1 MVDKNYVY
9 FLMLVV
15 FLLAYSLYKETQE
28 NERLFKI
35 CTDQEEVIQ
44 MQSNAI
50 EYQKMYLN
58 YLNNQLNP
66 QNLSNPVH

>member
-15 FLLAYSLYKETQE
+15 FLLCYSLYKETQE

-35 CTDQEEVIQ
+35 CTDQESVIQ
-44 MQSNAI
+44 TQKSAI
-50 EYQKMYLN
+50 QYQNLYLN
-58 YLNNQLNP
+58 YLRNNYN
-66 QNLSNPVH
+66 QNSPRPVH

>member
-9 FLMLVV
+9 FLMLIV
-15 FLLAYSLYKETQE
+15 FLLTYSLYKETQE

-44 MQSNAI
+44 MQNNAI
-50 EYQKMYLN
+50 EYQKLYLN
-58 YLNNQLNP
+58 YLNNNYKKNP
-66 QNLSNPVH
+66 AHPIH